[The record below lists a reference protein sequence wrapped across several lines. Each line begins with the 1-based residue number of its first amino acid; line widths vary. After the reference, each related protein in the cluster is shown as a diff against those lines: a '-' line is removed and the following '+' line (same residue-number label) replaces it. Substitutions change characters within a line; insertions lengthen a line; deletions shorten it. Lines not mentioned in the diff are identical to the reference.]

1 MNTEKIE
8 KENRE
13 LIEYIAK
20 ELGKRLPCEGCIE
33 RDKKISQLQEK
44 VIELQENKIK
54 SLQEKNKQ

>member
-33 RDKKISQLQEK
+33 RDKKISQLQE
-44 VIELQENKIK
+44 NKIK